1 MRSVVAVVLALGV
14 GLSSMATA
22 VAQTQDPGT
31 LLVVVVDAR
40 TGKPVDSAQVF
51 VLGGDSPQASLTN
64 KDGKLE
70 FSGMGVGTYSII
82 VKSPGHLNSPATK
95 IDIVADQMTTVRVTM
110 EPQSDLA
117 AAPVPV
123 ATSAPASDL
132 KIIATV
138 QSHASVDVSVVPLT
152 QAERGVSQSLAGA
165 LGGLAGVLNGDTA
178 YDADSAF
185 NISLHGHDTS
195 QTGFTIDGVP
205 VIDSG
210 SLGPGQL
217 LFSGA
222 SVNFSPT
229 AGYAGGMINFTTLQP
244 SRLWTYTAMGKIGN
258 LGAADYSFS
267 SSGSSGKFMFA
278 MQDAYAAQDS
288 LRSGLTYADQ
298 SGNTFLHQG
307 ATVST
312 AQLFKLQYQL
322 SPKTTLHLTEM
333 LGNQSRGTICSDFT
347 TLAPCGWGSVPIMRN
362 RYLSTNLTI
371 ESLIGNMQVYLGMFG
386 SGSHYGTSEPTRI
399 EYGTPMPGYSTFG
412 TNSNL
417 GFFVSA
423 TAVARQSTLTYSALE
438 YGFDRNATQTYNG
451 APISLPQ
458 PKQTSYRVGVYDR
471 VKSSDKITLQHGI
484 SIAGA
489 TGAGTQLVAQE
500 TGIWQPSHADTF
512 QGQISVGSAQPS
524 FSSIVPVGDPLS
536 ASYDCYNGSTYVNGP
551 GDQNTKQSSTSYDLT
566 WRHSF
571 KQGYVSTDIYSDSED
586 GQGFFGAVPAAAA
599 PGDIFPGG
607 LPVYLQ
613 QLMSVWSQPTVCGA
627 IPFDPTRVYLS
638 QNIVGMR
645 QDQRGYTMS
654 AYLPVSHN
662 VVLMPNYS
670 LTSTFFA
677 TLDPRL
683 ETTGSYYAIGAQLP
697 HHPLVQA
704 GLTADIETNNGALE
718 WFVNG
723 QYASENNPANLPAFT
738 TINVGLNAKI
748 RYGTLTF
755 IDSNLFGSYTDLFGT
770 YRGIYPM
777 PLVGG
782 GTFAFSSNPG
792 QPRQWSVMWTIPWM
806 QHYTPPQKRR
816 AAAATPVAKPGATT
830 KPSPSQSPTP
840 SPKP

>member
-1 MRSVVAVVLALGV
+1 MVRAVTAAVVAIT
-14 GLSSMATA
+14 MAVSVPVPA
-22 VAQTQDPGT
+22 VAQAQDPGT

-40 TGKPVDSAQVF
+40 TGKPIDSAQVF
-51 VLGGDSPQASLTN
+51 ILGGDSPQASLTN

-70 FSGMGVGTYSII
+70 FPGMSVGTYSVL
-82 VKSPGHLNSPATK
+82 VKSPGHLSSSPTK
-95 IDIVADQMTTVRVTM
+95 IDIVADQLTTVQVTM
-110 EPQSDLA
+110 ESQSDLA
-117 AAPVPV
+117 NAPVP
-123 ATSAPASDL
+123 TSTNVPNTDL

-138 QSHASVDVSVVPLT
+138 TSHASVDVSVVPLT
-152 QAERGVSQSLAGA
+152 QAQRGVSQSLAGA

-185 NISLHGHDTS
+185 NISLHGHDAS
-195 QTGFTIDGVP
+195 QTGYTIDGVP

-210 SLGPGQL
+210 SVGPAQL
-217 LFSGA
+217 LFSGG

-258 LGAADYSFS
+258 LGAADYSLS
-267 SSGSSGKFMFA
+267 ASGSSGKFMFA
-278 MQDAYAAQDS
+278 LQDAYAAQDS
-288 LRSGLTYADQ
+288 LRSGLNYADQ
-298 SGNTFLHQG
+298 SGNSFLHQG

-322 SPKTTLHLTEM
+322 TPKTAVHLTEM
-333 LGNQSRGTICSDFT
+333 LSNQSRGTICSDFT
-347 TLAPCGWGSVPIMRN
+347 TLMACGWGSVPVMSN
-362 RYLSTNLTI
+362 RYLNTNLSI
-371 ESLIGNMQVYLGMFG
+371 ESLVGNMQVYFGMFG
-386 SGSHYGTSEPTRI
+386 SGSHYGTSQPTRI
-399 EYGTPMPGYSTFG
+399 EYGTPMPGYSVFG
-412 TNSNL
+412 ANSNL

-438 YGFDRNATQTYNG
+438 YGFNRASSQTYNG
-451 APISLPQ
+451 VPISLPQ
-458 PKQTSYRVGVYDR
+458 PKQSSYRVGIYDR

-500 TGIWQPSHADTF
+500 SGTWQPSHSDVL
-512 QGQISVGSAQPS
+512 QGQISIGSAQPS
-524 FSSIVPVGDPLS
+524 FNSIVPVGDPLS
-536 ASYDCYNGSTYVNGP
+536 ASYDCYNGSTYVDGP
-551 GDQNTKQSSTSYDLT
+551 SDQNKKQSSTSYDLT

-571 KQGYVSTDIYSDSED
+571 KQGYVSTDVYSDSEN

-599 PGDIFPGG
+599 AGSIFPGG
-607 LPVYLQ
+607 LPAYLQ
-613 QLMSVWSQPTVCGA
+613 QLISVWSQPTVCGT

-645 QDQRGYTMS
+645 QDQRGYTVS
-654 AYLPVSHN
+654 GYLPMGSN

-683 ETTGSYYAIGAQLP
+683 ETTGSYYAIGEQLP

-704 GLTADIETNNGALE
+704 GLTADIDTNHGALE
-718 WFVNG
+718 WFLNG

-738 TINVGLNAKI
+738 TINVGLNAKL

-755 IDSNLFGSYTDLFGT
+755 IDSNLFGIYADAFGT

-792 QPRQWSVMWTIPWM
+792 APRQWSVMWTIPWH
-806 QHYTPPQKRR
+806 QHFSPPQRR
-816 AAAATPVAKPGATT
+816 MPMAAAHGSPGP
-830 KPSPSQSPTP
+830 KPSVSPSP
-840 SPKP
+840 SPKPTR